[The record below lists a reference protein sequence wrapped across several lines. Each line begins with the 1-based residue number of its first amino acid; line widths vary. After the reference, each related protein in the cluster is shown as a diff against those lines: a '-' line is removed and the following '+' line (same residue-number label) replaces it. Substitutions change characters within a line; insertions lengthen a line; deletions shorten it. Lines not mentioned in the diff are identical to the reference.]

1 MKKPIIVG
9 IIIVI
14 VIGIVIIS
22 LSDSVEQN
30 NESDEI
36 QEIPPL
42 DTVEETKTGRN
53 LEVFLEES
61 VSMKTSP

>member
-1 MKKPIIVG
+1 MKKLIIAG
-9 IIIVI
+9 IIIVVI
-14 VIGIVIIS
+14 IGIVAIS
-22 LSDSVEQN
+22 LSDSVEPN

-61 VSMKTSP
+61 VSMKTP